1 MKNFNFA
8 SRTKIHFGE
17 GSISYL
23 EKELENYGDRI
34 LLLYGGGSIKKTGIY
49 DSVIKILKKSNKKVF
64 EVYGV
69 MPNPT
74 YAKVLE
80 GTKACKENNIDL
92 EYKPL
97 YKDET
102 NESFNSTI
110 QLKQDFTRLFI
121 SS

>member
-64 EVYGV
+64 EV
-69 MPNPT
+69 
-74 YAKVLE
+74 
-80 GTKACKENNIDL
+80 
-92 EYKPL
+92 
-97 YKDET
+97 
-102 NESFNSTI
+102 
-110 QLKQDFTRLFI
+110 
-121 SS
+121 

>member
-1 MKNFNFA
+1 MKNFNFS

-69 MPNPT
+69 K
-74 YAKVLE
+74 YLKVL
-80 GTKACKENNIDL
+80 KLVKKIIL
-92 EYKPL
+92 
-97 YKDET
+97 
-102 NESFNSTI
+102 I
-110 QLKQDFTRLFI
+110 
-121 SS
+121 

>member
-80 GTKACKENNIDL
+80 GTKACKEKIL
-92 EYKPL
+92 
-97 YKDET
+97 
-102 NESFNSTI
+102 I
-110 QLKQDFTRLFI
+110 
-121 SS
+121 